1 MSLVVTRH
9 SKQLTRRALLDQVAL
24 IVTKFRVL
32 CWGEGV
38 ARGRR
43 HAGVALS
50 NLTRVLIVC
59 RASSTQEESC
69 FDASAAHLDSRC
81 VWVIDVLRRKF
92 TAHTQSTLA
101 GTIAQDWLV
110 LNVDLLVVVQRQLLL
125 GTKGGR
131 RSDQSSKDCCTDL
144 HCRWTEI
151 ANAEIELAT

>member
-1 MSLVVTRH
+1 MSLVVTKQSLH
-9 SKQLTRRALLDQVAL
+9 SARRALLNQVAL
-24 IVTKFRVL
+24 VVTKFRIL

-38 ARGRR
+38 ACGRR

-59 RASSTQEESC
+59 CASSTQEESC
-69 FDASAAHLDSRC
+69 FDASATDLHSRC
-81 VWVIDVLRRKF
+81 VWVANVLRCKF
-92 TAHTQSTLA
+92 AAHTQSTLS

-131 RSDQSSKDCCTDL
+131 RSDQSSKDCCADL
-144 HCRWTEI
+144 HCVGG
-151 ANAEIELAT
+151 LKL